1 MHKSTL
7 RCIHFWLKL
16 TVAEI
21 YSKTKHAK
29 IKCNNYIYEA
39 CWEGY
44 TAKLLNLSRRG
55 RANKHEK
62 VYCSCGH
69 CHQKHNEYHAVCVW
83 IRYVEPAHEIA
94 DYMQTRTRRRLW
106 LPCTYSPHPSAVSV
120 NFSGGS
126 IHTWTHPRAYSER
139 NMHEKPS
146 GRASPCR
153 SHHLSWQASLALPI
167 ELVHTNTAR
176 HAKPLPGLSP
186 CQRTGT
192 KCSEKSILRRMIEW
206 ADSKILT

>member
-69 CHQKHNEYHAVCVW
+69 CHHKNTMNTMRFVSEYALLNLHMRSRILCKRGRAEGFDYHA
-83 IRYVEPAHEIA
+83 P
-94 DYMQTRTRRRLW
+94 TR
-106 LPCTYSPHPSAVSV
+106 H
-120 NFSGGS
+120 
-126 IHTWTHPRAYSER
+126 I
-139 NMHEKPS
+139 
-146 GRASPCR
+146 
-153 SHHLSWQASLALPI
+153 QAQFL
-167 ELVHTNTAR
+167 
-176 HAKPLPGLSP
+176 
-186 CQRTGT
+186 
-192 KCSEKSILRRMIEW
+192 
-206 ADSKILT
+206 